1 MRTLNQAFECFH
13 GQEKDYPC
21 AQIIVHLGSL
31 YFEDDNL
38 SKPFKGVVLFFR
50 VKTGEIIT

>member
-1 MRTLNQAFECFH
+1 M
-13 GQEKDYPC
+13 P
-21 AQIIVHLGSL
+21 IHLGSL

-50 VKTGEIIT
+50 VKTGEIIKYDN